1 MEKRQHTRIAVRY
14 RSHFTSKGPMV
25 AGDGQ
30 LCDISSGGCL
40 VASGVGVNVG
50 TELELCI
57 FSEDDHNPLMVDGA
71 VVRWARLQEFGVAFT
86 KVRPPVQRRIND
98 LCRKLVPL
106 K

>member
-30 LCDISSGGCL
+30 LCDISSGGCR

>member
-1 MEKRQHTRIAVRY
+1 MEKRQYPRIAVKY

-30 LCDISSGGCL
+30 LCDLSSGGCR
-40 VASGVGVNVG
+40 VTSGVEVTVG

-57 FSEDDHNPLMVDGA
+57 FSDDDPNPLMVDGA

-86 KVRPPVQRRIND
+86 KVRPPVQRRINE
-98 LCRKLVPL
+98 LCRRLTPL
-106 K
+106 N